1 MAYKGLDP
9 ILPRFW
15 GQDERFHII
24 VAMIKSAHDEKY
36 KNLLK
41 YLNTAREEQGLTVRM
56 LGERLGEHNQ
66 LVSKIESGVRKLSV
80 HEYVQYCDALGVDPL
95 EGIKRLR

>member
-1 MAYKGLDP
+1 
-9 ILPRFW
+9 
-15 GQDERFHII
+15 
-24 VAMIKSAHDEKY
+24 MIKSAHDEKY
-36 KNLLK
+36 KSLLK
-41 YLNTAREEQGLTVRM
+41 YLKTVREEQGLTTRM

-66 LVSKIESGVRKLSV
+66 LVSKIESGIRKLSV